1 MKILIKASNVNMNML
16 LDYINDNFIRLVNM
30 QFCASSSIIQSDCVT
45 ATYTVLYTL
54 TFESCREETL
64 RKFLQFLQDVC
75 VNKQKMNLMDYCWIK

>member
-30 QFCASSSIIQSDCVT
+30 QFSASSCVIQSDCVT
-45 ATYTVLYTL
+45 TTCTVLYTL

-64 RKFLQFLQDVC
+64 KKFLQFLTDVC